1 MKHKG
6 DIDLGGNDL
15 NNVGAIG
22 AGISALSDVNPSAP
36 ANGEFLKYDG
46 AEWINDTVA
55 QSDVSGLVTALSNI
69 NTELD
74 ATQNIADVAG
84 AAGAVGDGAV
94 YFSNFDSGATLTAG
108 KLYYLHATTGW
119 EEADASAAA
128 TATNLLA
135 MCTSASTNGTSML
148 QMGVI
153 NPFGSQAAISVGA
166 PVYVSETAGE
176 VTGTAPTTSGA
187 IARVVG
193 YKVNGTNDTIFFN
206 PSNDW
211 IELS

>member
-15 NNVGAIG
+15 NNVGSIG
-22 AGISALSDVNPSAP
+22 AGVSSLSDVNVSLPS
-36 ANGEFLKYDG
+36 NGEILKYDG
-46 AEWINDTVA
+46 AEWVNDTIA
-55 QSDVSGLVTALSNI
+55 QSDVSNLTTDLSNI

-74 ATQNIADVAG
+74 AVQNLASTLS
-84 AAGAVGDGAV
+84 AAGAVGDGAI

-148 QMGVI
+148 QSGVI
-153 NPFGSQAAISVGA
+153 NAFGSQSSAALGVPMYI
-166 PVYVSETAGE
+166 SETSGE
-176 VTGTAPTTSGA
+176 ITETAPTTSGA
-187 IARVVG
+187 IVRVIG
-193 YKVNGTNDTIFFN
+193 YKVNNTDDTIFFN